1 LISQPSSLS
10 HITTETTGTHQ
21 APISD
26 YKADTC
32 LNMVTAHNMINQFLT
47 EKKLSKEELAQQIG
61 ITLKE
66 LEQLNS
72 ECEFNQAPP
81 YASYKLIA
89 LYCKTDWAIYEITK
103 KEFRAKQKRAIAS
116 L

>member
-1 LISQPSSLS
+1 
-10 HITTETTGTHQ
+10 
-21 APISD
+21 
-26 YKADTC
+26 
-32 LNMVTAHNMINQFLT
+32 MVTAHKMINQFLT

-72 ECEFNQAPP
+72 ECEYNQAPL

-89 LYCKTDWAIYEITK
+89 LYCKTDWEAYKITR
-103 KEFRAKQKRAIAS
+103 EEYCAKQKRLRGS
-116 L
+116 V